1 MSFIGPVIL
10 FLVSAG
16 LVGFVLSKKWRQVS
30 LLNVDSIPE
39 VKEQRKK
46 EEILAKRIELQ
57 AQSLQETLKKQLVP
71 VVESYQQFRI
81 AMRSHISRIEKEMVR
96 SKRKAAKV
104 AAAAVDP
111 VELAQVLEGAHRF
124 ASAKEWQKAE
134 EAYIA
139 ILRTAPK
146 NIEAYRGLAKVYYE
160 QDQLK
165 EAKETYQFV
174 LHLESQDDGAYAML
188 GDIAMEEKK
197 YDEAVEAYQQAVLI
211 NPQLSPRFFKLSEA
225 FLALSQPQTALE
237 AIKQAVSLEPQNPK
251 YLDSL
256 VETAILCR
264 EADVATEALQQLR
277 MVNPENQKLVLFKEK
292 ISALV

>member
-1 MSFIGPVIL
+1 MSFIGPIIL

-30 LLNVDSIPE
+30 LLNVDSIPA
-39 VKEQRKK
+39 VKEQKKK
-46 EEILAKRIELQ
+46 EEMLAKRIEMQ
-57 AQSLQETLKKQLVP
+57 AKTIGERIKKQTVP
-71 VVESYQQFRI
+71 VTEAYNAFRVT
-81 AMRSHISRIEKEMVR
+81 MRQHISRIEKEVIR
-96 SKRKAAKV
+96 SKKKAAKV

-111 VELAQVLEGAHRF
+111 AELAQVLEGAHRF
-124 ASAKEWQKAE
+124 ATAKEWQKAE

-174 LHLESQDDGAYAML
+174 LHLDPNDDGAYMML
-188 GDIAMEEKK
+188 GDIAVEEKK
-197 YDEAVEAYQQAVLI
+197 YEEAVEHYQQAILI
-211 NPQLSPRFFKLSEA
+211 NPQLSPRFFKLA
-225 FLALSQPQTALE
+225 DALAVINQHETALE
-237 AIKQAVSLEPQNPK
+237 AMKQAVSIESQNPK

-256 VETAILCR
+256 VEIAILCR
-264 EADVATEALQQLR
+264 NKDVAMEALQQLR
-277 MVNPENQKLVLFKEK
+277 MVNPENQKIALFKEK
-292 ISALV
+292 IAAL

>member
-1 MSFIGPVIL
+1 MNFVGPIIL

-16 LVGFVLSKKWRQVS
+16 LVGFVLFRKWRQVS
-30 LLNVDSIPE
+30 LLNVDSIPA

-46 EEILAKRIELQ
+46 EEILAKRIEIQ
-57 AQSLQETLKKQLVP
+57 AQSLQARLKKQIVP
-71 VVESYQQFRI
+71 VVESYEKFRMS
-81 AMRSHISRIEKEMVR
+81 MRGHISRIEKEMMK

-111 VELAQVLEGAHRF
+111 MELQQVLEGAHRF
-124 ASAKEWQKAE
+124 TVAKEWQKAE

-174 LHLESQDDGAYAML
+174 LHLDSQDDGAYAML
-188 GDIAMEEKK
+188 GDIAVEEKK

-211 NPQLSPRFFKLSEA
+211 NPQLSPRFFKLADA
-225 FLALSQPQTALE
+225 FLMLSQPQTALE

-264 EADVATEALQQLR
+264 EAGIATEALQQLR